1 MDYPRAFIFV
11 DKDTPLPTLD
21 ALQKLF
27 QVERADNLYVQGM
40 SPSDDE
46 VDCDLKIMT
55 YIHRYAMESE
65 QSLRCVVVSTT
76 EIGIFAN
83 THLSQHWRGIAWID
97 SEEDAANL
105 SHLSTLISNSYDL
118 NDSIHNAIVMHS
130 RFVNNLENI
139 EDELGIYAPEAL
151 SEFEQQIFDAQFE
164 LSQRLDRL
172 INQLTHPGARSR
184 PELSNQ
190 LPNQAAA

>member
-1 MDYPRAFIFV
+1 
-11 DKDTPLPTLD
+11 
-21 ALQKLF
+21 
-27 QVERADNLYVQGM
+27 
-40 SPSDDE
+40 
-46 VDCDLKIMT
+46 
-55 YIHRYAMESE
+55 
-65 QSLRCVVVSTT
+65 
-76 EIGIFAN
+76 
-83 THLSQHWRGIAWID
+83 
-97 SEEDAANL
+97 
-105 SHLSTLISNSYDL
+105 
-118 NDSIHNAIVMHS
+118 MHS

-184 PELSNQ
+184 PELSTQ